1 VYNWRKMGECD
12 MCWNRRTL
20 KYIIIGALYLIITS
34 CSSGGGGSTGTDNG
48 SGGLR
53 TITLKWNAPTL
64 YTDNTPLPL
73 NDIASYTVYYGTA
86 TGMYT
91 QIVNNIPNPDSTP
104 VSWTLNL
111 AAGTYYFV
119 VTATDNGGNES
130 APSSELNKT
139 I

>member
-1 VYNWRKMGECD
+1 MYNYNEIGGRDVYGKPS
-12 MCWNRRTL
+12 TL

-34 CSSGGGGSTGTDNG
+34 CSSGGGGGTGTDSG

-53 TITLKWNAPTL
+53 TITLTWNAPTL

-73 NDIASYTVYYGTA
+73 NDIASYTMYYGTA
-86 TGMYT
+86 KGMYT
-91 QIVNNIPNPDSTP
+91 QKVNNIPNPGSTP

-119 VTATDNGGNES
+119 VTATDTLGNES
-130 APSSELNKT
+130 AASSELSKT